1 MANDMINMPSAV
13 STSGVSGDMSG
24 RKAAQPLSTAAPSV
38 SDVSASESSSTVTA
52 SAAKVN
58 EDKSPTRDETAD
70 KKEAQRQQL
79 EKQAQDLQEMSNSKG
94 WSVSF
99 KVDSTSQQTIIK
111 VVDNDTHKTIRQ
123 IPSEEMVRLQQRIEA
138 MREDT
143 NGDGSLQGLLLDRQ
157 A

>member
-1 MANDMINMPSAV
+1 MANDMMSLPSAV

-24 RKAAQPLSTAAPSV
+24 RKAAQPLSSTTLTTA
-38 SDVSASESSSTVTA
+38 DVTPGTA
-52 SAAKVN
+52 SSAVAVPTATAN
-58 EDKSPTRDETAD
+58 EGKSPTQSETAD

-143 NGDGSLQGLLLDRQ
+143 NSDGSLQGLLLDRQ

>member
-1 MANDMINMPSAV
+1 MANDMITLPSAV

-24 RKAAQPLSTAAPSV
+24 RKAAQPLSTAAQP
-38 SDVSASESSSTVTA
+38 AEITTTGTLPAVT
-52 SAAKVN
+52 SK
-58 EDKSPTRDETAD
+58 EDNSQTRNDTAD
-70 KKEAQRQQL
+70 KQEAQRQQL

-99 KVDSTSQQTIIK
+99 NVDNTSQQTIIK

-123 IPSEEMVRLQQRIEA
+123 IPSEEMVRLQERIRA
-138 MREDT
+138 MREDSS
-143 NGDGSLQGLLLDRQ
+143 GDSSTLQGLLLDRQ

>member
-24 RKAAQPLSTAAPSV
+24 RKAAQPLSSTTLS
-38 SDVSASESSSTVTA
+38 SADVTA
-52 SAAKVN
+52 SGASSAAAVPMPSAN
-58 EDKSPTRDETAD
+58 EEKSPTQGDTAD
-70 KKEAQRQQL
+70 KKETQRKQL

-99 KVDSTSQQTIIK
+99 KIDSTSQQTIIK